1 MSAKP
6 KAPKSSVEDAETP
19 ASASSELSASGTAR
33 PAPRKKPSP
42 VVKSSDTRP
51 GFTIIEDLDSPYTS
65 PAQVIPV
72 ENASYGVGIRHIDQG
87 LDIVF
92 ERWAGFSGGDI
103 YRFKQGDLVLG
114 EDTVKADEITNNRV
128 YLNIPRS
135 TLPLGFVGD
144 VYGEVERIGS
154 STLSTS
160 PPQVIFVKDTRP
172 GGADERPHENWHS
185 KLMLT
190 LSVTFIDAVVADRGV
205 TATIRAWEHMR
216 VNDLVMFYWGE
227 HRFELPPVTADQV
240 GSDLTFV
247 IDGEFIK
254 AAGSGDY
261 VVQFYLYDEVRNRSG
276 ELQPWCK
283 PVPVEVKLDLS
294 SPPEPLIV
302 EADVITRV
310 LDADALGQASA
321 TAEVEVPRNGAF
333 FRVGDFMLL
342 TVHGTTPTGEYV
354 TESLRL
360 LVDRIPKYYE
370 FPIRN
375 ELVRSLI
382 KSTLTASY
390 VRQRDGEDDLR
401 SRDTTVTVAGRRFE
415 LPRPL
420 VRQAHGP
427 FIEPNLP
434 LITVEMPDYQPSGSA
449 GDNLTVQIQGF
460 HLDNTSE
467 LVSSSRLAG
476 SHVRTRD
483 FLNAQYAR
491 FEGLR
496 DTNVHYIVTGALGIR
511 ESDRRWIQVGRPART
526 LQAPVFQDA
535 INGNVDP
542 ALVGSVG
549 TLELRADFKQ
559 GDLVIIKY
567 TGSVSGEVQ
576 YEYPLF
582 VTGNPLLVDVP
593 KQLFDD
599 NLDGT
604 LTASFLIERYGVFE
618 YSEEAVVTIGTALGE
633 LFMPEVLQA
642 NPDTHEL
649 DPMHTWPE
657 GATVRVRYKFIKLSD
672 KVQVDWMGLP
682 GIGSYSE
689 IKEGQTGDHID
700 FTIPVK
706 AIGYNI
712 HPDGRDIEVSF
723 KVIRNGFATPSPTL
737 VVRLLSL
744 HHLPGPLIDSIGDD
758 IVLQKTLLDDLDMT
772 RVPPYPYAAVGQHMW
787 LHYSGKLD
795 TGTAYEE
802 STFVAREVV
811 DDDVTFGPS
820 AYTPVGRLRRLQD
833 WSALTISFWVT
844 FDHSSLKDNAVLFG
858 VRHHVVQDQPNVFPH
873 PSIKDSTPASGPE
886 VSVDPLTVENKC
898 QVLVSYPNMNVGG
911 TDRVTL
917 HWAFE
922 NGLTIDLG
930 PLDGL
935 DGGTVTFNVPN
946 DLVARSVNSTVH
958 LQYFVQ
964 LGRGGEGTS
973 DEQKVTFD
981 TIASANLPRALINGV
996 AHGGSLNPPTF
1007 TGDGRIAVAKWRLS
1021 NPGQRVWMSA
1031 SSPGAVTQDLLTAY
1045 PINSSQAA
1053 NGLRDQLISLAWLLG
1068 LPNNSV
1074 VTITLAVTFDG
1085 SEERSDALPFL
1096 STQYTIRLT
1105 SPLNFD
1111 QTAVTLSARTYL
1123 LPGTPGVLP
1132 AFGAGNS
1139 IRRQASGGTAPY
1151 NYSSSNT
1158 SMAVVDGG
1166 GLVTVRGNGS
1176 ARITVRDSSV
1186 PVQTRS
1192 YDVYVSNVVQVYGV
1206 GRNTFRNISTVVA
1219 NAGLRMPSLDELR
1232 AINQA
1237 YGARWPMGYAWYW
1250 SGTFSHS
1257 FLFTNYYYFLDIPGG
1272 GTGTEA
1278 DKLLGGHLNGI
1289 GLR

>member
-1 MSAKP
+1 MSAEP
-6 KAPKSSVEDAETP
+6 KGPKSSVEDAETQ

-33 PAPRKKPSP
+33 PAPRKKPAP
-42 VVKSSDTRP
+42 VVKSSESRP

-65 PAQVIPV
+65 PTQVIPV
-72 ENASYGVGIRHIDQG
+72 ENASYGVGIRHLEEGVDV
-87 LDIVF
+87 VF
-92 ERWAGFSGGDI
+92 ERWETFSVGDI
-103 YRFKQGDLVLG
+103 YRFKQEDLVLMQ
-114 EDTVKADEITNNRV
+114 DKVTDNSTTIKRV
-128 YLNIPRS
+128 FLNIPRS
-135 TLPLGFVGD
+135 TMPLGFVND
-144 VYGEVERIGS
+144 VYGEVERVGTT
-154 STLSTS
+154 TLSTS
-160 PPQVIFVKDTRP
+160 PRQVIFVKDTRP
-172 GGADERPHENWHS
+172 GGADDYPNENWHS
-185 KLMLT
+185 KLVLT
-190 LSVTFIDAVVADRGV
+190 LSDTNIDAVVAARGV

-216 VNDLVMFYWGE
+216 VNDLVMFYWGA
-227 HRFELPPVTADQV
+227 HRFELPPITADQV
-240 GSDLTFV
+240 GFDLIFLIT
-247 IDGEFIK
+247 GAFII
-254 AAGSGDY
+254 AAGSGDF
-261 VVQFYLYDEVRNRSG
+261 VAQFYLFDEVRNRSG

-283 PVPVEVKLDLS
+283 PVPVKVNLNIAL
-294 SPPEPLIV
+294 PPEPFIV
-302 EADVITRV
+302 EADPKTMV

-321 TAEVEVPRNGAF
+321 TAEVEVPRDSPY
-333 FRVGDFMLL
+333 FRVGDFILL

-360 LVDRIPKYYE
+360 PVDKIPKYYE

-382 KSTLTASY
+382 QSTLTASY
-390 VRQRDGEDDLR
+390 VRQRDGEDDLP
-401 SRDTTVTVAGRRFE
+401 SRETTVTVAGRRFE

-427 FIEPNLP
+427 FIQPDLP
-434 LITVEMPDYQPSGSA
+434 LITAEMPDYQPPGSP
-449 GDNLTVQIQGF
+449 GDDLTVRIQGVR
-460 HLDNTSE
+460 LDNTSE
-467 LVSSSRLAG
+467 LVWSSRLAG

-483 FLNAQYAR
+483 FLNDQYAR

-496 DTNVHYIVTGALGIR
+496 DTNVHYIVTGALGVR
-511 ESDRRWIQVGRPART
+511 ESDRRWIQVGIPART

-535 INGNVDP
+535 INDNVDP
-542 ALVGSVG
+542 ARVGSVG

-559 GDLVIIKY
+559 GDLVILKY
-567 TGSVSGEVQ
+567 KGSVSGEAQ

-582 VTGNPLLVDVP
+582 VAGNPLLVDVP
-593 KQLFDD
+593 KQLFVD

-604 LTASFLIERYGVFE
+604 LTASFLIDRYGVFE
-618 YSEEAVVTIGTALGE
+618 YSEEAVVTIGTALGK

-649 DPMHTWPE
+649 DPIHTWPD
-657 GATVRVRYKFIKLSD
+657 GATIRVRYEFIKPAD
-672 KVQVDWMGLP
+672 KVEAVFKGLP
-682 GIGSYSE
+682 GIGCYSE

-700 FTIPVK
+700 FTVPVG

-744 HHLPGPLIDSIGDD
+744 HHLSGPLIDSIGEDS
-758 IVLQKTLLDDLDMT
+758 VLQKTLLDDLDMT
-772 RVPPYPYAAVGQHMW
+772 RVPPYPYAAMGQRMW
-787 LHYSGKLD
+787 LHYSGRLD
-795 TGTAYEE
+795 TGAPYEE
-802 STFVAREVV
+802 STFVAREAAY
-811 DDDVTFGPS
+811 DDVTFGPS

-833 WSALTISFWVT
+833 WSALTIRFWVA
-844 FDHSSLKDNAVLFG
+844 FDHSSQKDNAVLFG

-886 VSVDPLTVENKC
+886 VSVNPLTVENKC
-898 QVLVSYPNMNVGG
+898 QVLVSYPNMNLGG
-911 TDRVTL
+911 VDKVLL
-917 HWAFE
+917 HWILA

-935 DGGTVTFNVPN
+935 DGGTVTYNVPN

-973 DEQKVTFD
+973 DEQKVTFG

-996 AHGGSLNPPTF
+996 AHGGSLNPPTL

-1021 NPGQRVWMSA
+1021 SPGQRVWLSV
-1031 SSPGAVTQDLLTAY
+1031 SSPGAVTQNLLTAY
-1045 PINSSQAA
+1045 PINSLQAA
-1053 NGLRDQLISLAWLLG
+1053 NGLRDHLISRAWLLG
-1068 LPNNSV
+1068 LRNNSV
-1074 VTITLAVTFDG
+1074 VTVALAVTFNG
-1085 SEERSDALPFL
+1085 SEERSDAIPFP
-1096 STQYTIRLT
+1096 STQYNIRLT

-1111 QTAVTLSARTYL
+1111 QSAVTLSARTYI
-1123 LPGTPGVLP
+1123 LPGTPNILP
-1132 AFGAGNS
+1132 TFGAGNS
-1139 IRRQASGGTAPY
+1139 ITRRASGGTAPY
-1151 NYSSSNT
+1151 YYSSST
-1158 SMAVVDGG
+1158 SVAVVDGG

-1176 ARITVRDSSV
+1176 ATITVRDSSV
-1186 PVQTRS
+1186 PAQTRS
-1192 YDVYVSNVVQVYGV
+1192 YTVYVSNVVQVYGM
-1206 GRNTFRNISTVVA
+1206 GRNTFRNISTAVA

-1232 AINQA
+1232 AINHA

-1257 FLFTNYYYFLDIPGG
+1257 FLFTNYYYFLDIPSG